1 MQVMDSSKNVR
12 NNNESRHSWDA
23 LSKTIWM
30 QNDER
35 AHSIV
40 SLLITNDEYH
50 LELIFH
56 SISMTLLNWNENFNH
71 IDVCCGSDVDKSWIV
86 NDKMCSRSY
95 AGWSRT
101 QVPATCNSTKWVHI
115 TSRNNALSNVATIND
130 IPIEAAA
137 LLHAPG
143 SMNVHTEN
151 TLLRS

>member
-1 MQVMDSSKNVR
+1 MIEVLEVSNVVIIQLYDLSKPIFLNNPCSKKQEMQVMDSSKNVR

-56 SISMTLLNWNENFNH
+56 SVSMELLN
-71 IDVCCGSDVDKSWIV
+71 
-86 NDKMCSRSY
+86 
-95 AGWSRT
+95 
-101 QVPATCNSTKWVHI
+101 
-115 TSRNNALSNVATIND
+115 
-130 IPIEAAA
+130 
-137 LLHAPG
+137 
-143 SMNVHTEN
+143 
-151 TLLRS
+151 